1 MSDDVD
7 YEIISRKDI
16 NRLKQEIK
24 ELKEGKDSGSA
35 NNVMNKLN
43 QMLELF
49 KDASL
54 SIKTEKP
61 TSMKLDA
68 ISEKLDKVLDQNQ
81 KIAEGLL
88 SVVDLVKGVKPEIT
102 KPMPGPKPVQ
112 PFGGPRVPAPMPGPA
127 SQPLP
132 RQQRTPIQPQAPA
145 FPRPGMPSL
154 NPMQGP
160 PPKGKGEL
168 RPLPSK
174 PVKKGLFRK
183 K

>member
-1 MSDDVD
+1 MSDDD

-16 NRLKQEIK
+16 ARLKQEIK

-61 TSMKLDA
+61 ISMKLDA
-68 ISEKLDKVLDQNQ
+68 ISEKLDKILDQNQ

-102 KPMPGPKPVQ
+102 KPMPGPKPVP
-112 PFGGPRVPAPMPGPA
+112 PFDPRFPGPMPGPA
-127 SQPLP
+127 PQPLP
-132 RQQRTPIQPQAPA
+132 RQQRTPIQPRAPA
-145 FPRPGMPSL
+145 FPKPGMPSL
-154 NPMQGP
+154 NPMEGP
-160 PPKGKGEL
+160 PAKRVGGLK
-168 RPLPSK
+168 PLPSK

>member
-1 MSDDVD
+1 MGDED

-16 NRLKQEIK
+16 AKLKQEIK

-68 ISEKLDKVLDQNQ
+68 ISEKLDKILDQNQ
-81 KIAEGLL
+81 KVAEGLL
-88 SVVDLVKGVKPEIT
+88 SVVDLVKGVKPDIT
-102 KPMPGPKPVQ
+102 KPMQGPKPVQ
-112 PFGGPRVPAPMPGPA
+112 PFGPRVPGPMPGPA
-127 SQPLP
+127 PQPLP
-132 RQQRTPIQPQAPA
+132 RQQRPPIQPQAPG
-145 FPRPGMPSL
+145 FPKPGMPSL

-174 PVKKGLFRK
+174 PAKKGLFRK

>member
-24 ELKEGKDSGSA
+24 DLKEGKNSGSA

-43 QMLELF
+43 QMLGLF
-49 KDASL
+49 EDASL

-88 SVVDLVKGVKPEIT
+88 SIVDLVKGVKPEIT

-112 PFGGPRVPAPMPGPA
+112 PFGQRVPAPMPGPA
-127 SQPLP
+127 PQPLP
-132 RQQRTPIQPQAPA
+132 GQQRPPIQPQAPA
-145 FPRPGMPSL
+145 FPKPGMPSL
-154 NPMQGP
+154 NPMQGHP
-160 PPKGKGEL
+160 AKRVGGLK
-168 RPLPSK
+168 PLPSK
-174 PVKKGLFRK
+174 PAKKGLFRK